1 MIVKEIY
8 KIPAALTV
16 EKDKDNNI
24 INRRIAPAID
34 ELTDPVLSF
43 VVKEKIWVDDKMYL
57 NVEIVYDESDRD
69 SIIAKGWEKLTK

>member
-43 VVKEKIWVDDKMYL
+43 VVKEKIWIDDKMYL